1 MRRERGPGRGCFVG
15 GTPKFPGG
23 ERPLKKF
30 EGLPREVIALRVSQE
45 IEDNSYVNLGIGI
58 PTLVSNWLEGRDVI
72 LQSEIG
78 MLKTGSLAEGDSIDQ
93 DLINAS
99 CQPVLEAPGTVY
111 FDICES
117 FAMIRGGHV
126 DITVMGA
133 FQVNQSGDFAS
144 WLNPSRG
151 LSGVG
156 NIGGSMD
163 LAAGAK
169 KLFIA
174 MEHTTN
180 DGSPKIVRDLTYP
193 ATAKK
198 KVNKIFTDLAV
209 IDIIPEGLLLKEIF
223 PGLSVEDIQSV
234 TEPKL
239 LIARDLKEI
248 EL

>member
-1 MRRERGPGRGCFVG
+1 M
-15 GTPKFPGG
+15 
-23 ERPLKKF
+23 KKY
-30 EGLPREVIALRVSQE
+30 EGLPREIVALRVSRE

-78 MLKTGSLAEGDSIDQ
+78 MLKTGSLAEGADIDQ

-99 CQPVLEAPGTVY
+99 CQPVLEMPGTVY

-117 FAMIRGGHV
+117 FAMIRGGHIDV
-126 DITVMGA
+126 TVMGA
-133 FQVNQSGDFAS
+133 FQVNESGDFAS

-163 LAAGAK
+163 LAAGAE

-180 DGSPKIVRDLTYP
+180 NGIPKLVRELTYP
-193 ATAKK
+193 ATARK
-198 KVNKIFTDLAV
+198 KVGKIFTDLAV
-209 IDIIPEGLLLKEIF
+209 IDVVPQGLLLRELY

-239 LIARDLKEI
+239 LVAPDLKEI

>member
-1 MRRERGPGRGCFVG
+1 M
-15 GTPKFPGG
+15 
-23 ERPLKKF
+23 KKF
-30 EGLPREVIALRVSQE
+30 EGLPREIIALRISKE

-78 MLKTGSLAEGDSIDQ
+78 MLKTGSIAEGDDIDQ
-93 DLINAS
+93 DCINAS
-99 CQPVLEAPGTVY
+99 CQAVLEIPGSSY

-126 DITVMGA
+126 DVTVMGA
-133 FQVNQSGDFAS
+133 FQVNEQGDFAS
-144 WLNPSRG
+144 WMNPSRG
-151 LSGVG
+151 LDGVG
-156 NIGGSMD
+156 NVGGSMD
-163 LAAGAK
+163 LAVGAK
-169 KLFIA
+169 KLLIA

-180 DGSPKIVRDLTYP
+180 KGEPKLVKHLTYP

-198 KVNKIFTDLAV
+198 KVQKIFTDLAV
-209 IDIIPEGLLLKEIF
+209 IEVTPEGLLLKEIY
-223 PGLSVEDIQSV
+223 PGLTPEDIQSV

-239 LIARDLKEI
+239 LIAADLKEI

>member
-1 MRRERGPGRGCFVG
+1 MG
-15 GTPKFPGG
+15 KY
-23 ERPLKKF
+23 
-30 EGLPREVIALRVSQE
+30 EGLPREIIALRVSQE

-78 MLKTGSLAEGDSIDQ
+78 MLKTGHLAEGDAVDQ

-99 CQPVLEAPGTVY
+99 CQPVTEVEGTVY
-111 FDICES
+111 FDISES
-117 FAMIRGGHV
+117 FAMIRGGHIDV
-126 DITVMGA
+126 TVMGA
-133 FQVNQSGDFAS
+133 FQVNETGDFAS
-144 WLNPSRG
+144 WMNPSRG
-151 LSGVG
+151 LDGVG

-163 LAAGAK
+163 LACGAR

-174 MEHTTN
+174 MEHTTR
-180 DGSPKIVRDLTYP
+180 DGTPKLVRELTYP
-193 ATAKK
+193 ATARR

-209 IDIIPEGLLLKEIF
+209 LDIVPEGILLREIY
-223 PGLSVEDIQSV
+223 PGLTVEDIQSV

-239 LIARDLKEI
+239 LVAPDLKEI

>member
-1 MRRERGPGRGCFVG
+1 M
-15 GTPKFPGG
+15 
-23 ERPLKKF
+23 KKY
-30 EGLPREVIALRVSQE
+30 EGLPREIIALRVSKE
-45 IEDNSYVNLGIGI
+45 IEENSYVNLGIGI

-78 MLKTGSLAEGDSIDQ
+78 MLKTGSLAEGDAVDQ

-99 CQPVLEAPGTVY
+99 CQPVLEAKGTVY

-126 DITVMGA
+126 DVTVMGA
-133 FQVNQSGDFAS
+133 FQVNESGDFAS

-151 LSGVG
+151 LNGVG

-163 LAAGAK
+163 LAVGAK
-169 KLFIA
+169 KLFVA

-180 DGSPKIVRDLTYP
+180 DGSPKIVRELTYA
-193 ATAKK
+193 ATARK
-198 KVNKIFTDLAV
+198 KVNMIFTDLAV
-209 IDIIPEGLLLKEIF
+209 IEVTEKGLLLKEIY
-223 PGLSVEDIQSV
+223 PGLTAEDIQSV

-239 LIARDLKEI
+239 LVARDLKEI